1 MPNDSSKVKLM
12 EGAKNNL
19 PDNAAL
25 QAANQIAEMTSN
37 LTDKDL
43 LIVLVSGKVMTYLFL
58 TWIIQGA
65 TNYVQL
71 SFDTCS
77 YHPQACIMYDEY
89 LEPLVANLTES
100 GEEVFVLSM

>member
-1 MPNDSSKVKLM
+1 MPSDSSKVKLM

-19 PDNAAL
+19 PDDAAL

-43 LIVLVSGKVMTYLFL
+43 LIVLVSGKVTCLFL

-77 YHPQACIMYDEY
+77 YHPQACITYE
-89 LEPLVANLTES
+89 
-100 GEEVFVLSM
+100 